1 MKHFKKGYVANEVE
15 TEQIVDAGL
24 DWATGQPLW
33 SSMVQVWH
41 HVLETGL
48 YRAVVAVLYNSIY
61 VLCDTITI
69 NPAGLVGIALQ
80 VRGSVPLFWGQM
92 ATPLS
97 PKPEI
102 ILQQFDPIY
111 EVPATLLSPV
121 PI

>member
-1 MKHFKKGYVANEVE
+1 M
-15 TEQIVDAGL
+15 
-24 DWATGQPLW
+24 
-33 SSMVQVWH
+33 
-41 HVLETGL
+41 LETVL
-48 YRAVVAVLYNSIY
+48 YRAVVAVLYSSIY